1 MRIDM
6 AHRALL
12 AGLVLAC
19 TLVWAQGSARPAW
32 SELTTAQRE
41 ALAPLASDWAA
52 LDAERKRKWLEVAA
66 KYPRLSPEGK
76 QKLHERMAEFSRLTP
91 EQKKTAREN
100 FRRAYEVPAE
110 QRQATVQKYQ
120 ELPED
125 KKREL
130 ANRAASKG
138 DAQRA
143 PPLDSRVPPAKPPAK
158 TEPQKQ

>member
-1 MRIDM
+1 M
-6 AHRALL
+6 AHRALF
-12 AGLVLAC
+12 AGLLFAC
-19 TLVWAQGSARPAW
+19 TLACAQGIARPAW
-32 SELTTAQRE
+32 NELTNAQRE
-41 ALAPLASDWAA
+41 ALAPLATDWAA

-110 QRQATVQKYQ
+110 QRQATVQKFQ
-120 ELPED
+120 ELPPD

-130 ANRAASKG
+130 ADKAATKTE
-138 DAQRA
+138 A
-143 PPLDSRVPPAKPPAK
+143 PSRPTLERDVKPAKPPAR
-158 TEPQKQ
+158 TEPQSQ